1 MTRRLRRL
9 ALRAGFAALRRCLGR
24 QAGLGSNPPQAR
36 RVGRTRRIRA
46 GRKGAQ

>member
-9 ALRAGFAALRRCLGR
+9 ALR
-24 QAGLGSNPPQAR
+24 AGLGSNPPQAR